1 MPERPERMK
10 RNGRPEDQ
18 IFDASEKLFRRYTR
32 AHYVNGQF
40 SNTGFAFA
48 SPQSVNRQKY
58 GELGDAL
65 FSETNEFSNWGV
77 LSFRTMDLPSSFPTE
92 NPRYHFFPRH
102 VPMEDNYAH
111 SEVWCDSIPATGG
124 YIKPSAGTRKMF
136 RTVLSQ
142 RIVVEIVA
150 TI

>member
-1 MPERPERMK
+1 VPERPDRMK
-10 RNGRPEDQ
+10 RNGRAEDQ
-18 IFDASEKLFRRYTR
+18 IFDANEKLFRRYTR

-40 SNTGFAFA
+40 SNTGFAFN

-58 GELGDAL
+58 SELADAL
-65 FSETNEFSNWGV
+65 FSETDDFANWGV
-77 LSFRTMDLPSSFPTE
+77 LSFKVGDLPVLFPPDA
-92 NPRYHFFPRH
+92 PRYSFYPRH

-124 YIKPSAGTRKMF
+124 YVKPSSGTRKLF

-142 RIVVEIVA
+142 RVVVEIVA
-150 TI
+150 AV